1 MYVKQLENKKI
12 YYPNKRVHRVMVD
25 YKKHFN
31 QLFNEYLLDTISFNK
46 NDIVVDCGAN
56 VGELFYSFEYKN
68 LQIEYIGFEPD
79 RKVYECLVKNVKSNQ
94 LINKALG
101 QQNLMTNLYIDSEG
115 ANTSLVDFGSNTNY
129 EVESITLDSLNLK
142 NIKLFKIDAEGFEPE
157 VLMGAVNTLNQIDY
171 ISVDYG
177 NERGIDNHSTVVEVT
192 NFLYNS
198 GFELFAAGSVRKIGL
213 L

>member
-12 YYPNKRVHRVMVD
+12 YYQTKGPQS
-25 YKKHFN
+25 YGGLQKHFN

-101 QQNLMTNLYIDSEG
+101 QQNLITNLYIDSEG
-115 ANTSLVDFGSNTNY
+115 ANTSLVDLVQTQTMKWS
-129 EVESITLDSLNLK
+129 
-142 NIKLFKIDAEGFEPE
+142 
-157 VLMGAVNTLNQIDY
+157 
-171 ISVDYG
+171 
-177 NERGIDNHSTVVEVT
+177 R
-192 NFLYNS
+192 
-198 GFELFAAGSVRKIGL
+198 
-213 L
+213 